1 MTQPLIVAN
10 WKMHGTV
17 EEALKL
23 ITEIRHKLEDQADA
37 EIVLAPPYTAL
48 YSAQIILQET
58 AFKLAAQNMHWEME
72 GAYTGEVS
80 PVFLKE
86 IGCSYVLVGH
96 SERRRHFGETDETVN
111 RKIRAALA
119 CELIPIFCIGE
130 TAEQR
135 RAGKTEEVLEEQ
147 IKKGIR
153 ELQMG
158 DLKGM
163 VIAYEPVWAIGTGEP
178 ATAPQVEA
186 AHGFIRNFLA
196 KRFDAPTANGVRILY
211 GGSVTPDNA
220 RAIGAIKNVDGLL
233 VGGASLSADKFVSI
247 VRAREVKE

>member
-163 VIAYEPVWAIGTGEP
+163 VQEMLANVEGREGPVWEW
-178 ATAPQVEA
+178 
-186 AHGFIRNFLA
+186 IRG
-196 KRFDAPTANGVRILY
+196 RGPRGRIESSRRSPTQSPR
-211 GGSVTPDNA
+211 SSA
-220 RAIGAIKNVDGLL
+220 R
-233 VGGASLSADKFVSI
+233 
-247 VRAREVKE
+247 